1 MLRRN
6 PKGDCPQVDSTAYVD
21 STAVVVGK
29 VKIGR
34 NVFIGPG
41 ACIRADEPGSS
52 IVVED
57 SCNIQDR
64 VVIHSLEGS
73 SVMIEESTSLAHG
86 CIIHGPCR
94 TGKNSFVGFGSVVF
108 DSELDEGVF
117 VGHLAVVEGVSILS
131 ERVVESGKVVKSRDD
146 VEKLGS
152 ADKNLRDF
160 ARNVVRVNL
169 DLVRGY
175 QESVE

>member
-1 MLRRN
+1 
-6 PKGDCPQVDSTAYVD
+6 VI
-21 STAVVVGK
+21 VGK

-34 NVFIGPG
+34 DVFVGPG
-41 ACIRADEPGSS
+41 AVIRADEPGSS

-57 SCNIQDR
+57 NCNIQDK

-73 SVMIEESTSLAHG
+73 SVRIGEDTSLTHG
-86 CIIHGPCR
+86 CIIHGPCKI
-94 TGKNSFVGFGSVVF
+94 GKGSFVGFGSVVF
-108 DSELDEGVF
+108 DSELGEGVF
-117 VGHLAVVEGVSILS
+117 VGHSAVVKGVTIPS
-131 ERVVESGKVVKSRDD
+131 ERVVESGRVVKSRDD
-146 VEKLGS
+146 VKGLGF
-152 ADKNLRDF
+152 ADKSLKDF